1 MVFFSHHHLQ
11 QTHPQQPP
19 LPQQHQQQPV
29 LSFFRNELPLPVDGQ
44 ILAPLFFNP
53 PVALPEQPRRHLEE
67 LRSVLGSDGCRGADS
82 GHGAWV
88 AKAREQELLREKSQ
102 MSTRHRIPSG
112 NEK

>member
-53 PVALPEQPRRHLEE
+53 PVALPEQPRRHL
-67 LRSVLGSDGCRGADS
+67 LKSA
-82 GHGAWV
+82 
-88 AKAREQELLREKSQ
+88 AKKLQVP
-102 MSTRHRIPSG
+102 M
-112 NEK
+112 